1 MCKIDTDWKD
11 FVVNIIDSLFIN
23 NRKLDLFLLRKYK
36 LVYTILRQMLL
47 IKFVLYDSFA
57 AMFIGMLA
65 FEGQVIQHIL
75 LNPRKPNNGLASALL
90 IAFVSSVDLHLA
102 IWCNTVWQ
110 ALGAINGFTFIAL
123 KRHNSHTVANEAG
136 KIIEKVLR
144 AEDAKF
150 KVIFGE
156 VKLVYWL

>member
-1 MCKIDTDWKD
+1 
-11 FVVNIIDSLFIN
+11 
-23 NRKLDLFLLRKYK
+23 
-36 LVYTILRQMLL
+36 MLS
-47 IKFVLYDSFA
+47 IEFVLDDGFA
-57 AMFIGMLA
+57 AILVGMLA
-65 FEGQVIQHIL
+65 FEGQVIQYIL
-75 LNPRKPNNGLASALL
+75 LDPRKSNNGLASTLF
-90 IAFVSSVDLHLA
+90 IAFISSVGPHLA
-102 IWCNTVWQ
+102 IWCSTLWQ
-110 ALGAINGFTFIAL
+110 ALGAINGLTFAAL

>member
-1 MCKIDTDWKD
+1 
-11 FVVNIIDSLFIN
+11 
-23 NRKLDLFLLRKYK
+23 
-36 LVYTILRQMLL
+36 MLL
-47 IKFVLYDSFA
+47 IKFVLYNSFA

-90 IAFVSSVDLHLA
+90 IAFVSSLDLHLA

-110 ALGAINGFTFIAL
+110 ALGAINGLTFVVIFPLFSSFTTL